1 MNSTN
6 DPLGGLKSEFDRLSD
21 DARTPDLADLRRRSS
36 ERSARRNSTIMGT
49 GAALVAVAAVGATLS
64 GGLGGGF
71 GVGGATNEGSTM
83 AGQASSAENA
93 QAQASTDST
102 DTSDTTDATGAEAT
116 MPDYGLDESRP
127 GMTTGPEPSI
137 LDRLRRNED
146 RMNVPFPQAMQQ
158 GRPLADVRAVDR
170 FTQLADTI
178 VVSPRVDMR
187 VTTSSASAPAELT
200 MTTVRET
207 LKSPESDRPV
217 ASASMELTGS
227 QQPVGSPTG
236 LYLVFAKDGAT
247 LAVYSING
255 NYASQVSPVKTSAP
269 GMIRVDTLRAALALR
284 QGRALPS
291 SSVGTKMPL
300 SLYTHCGIAGFH
312 LGGRWYAREGGELSD
327 GNGNPPAGWGDPTQE
342 GMIALNADASVATF
356 TDEAGHTET
365 FRVGDPNSPEAT
377 QTCL

>member
-1 MNSTN
+1 MSSTN

-49 GAALVAVAAVGATLS
+49 GAALVAVAAVGVTLG
-64 GGLGGGF
+64 GGLGMGSGQ
-71 GVGGATNEGSTM
+71 NEGSTM

-102 DTSDTTDATGAEAT
+102 DTSDTTDATGKTGTEAT

-137 LDRLRRNED
+137 LERLRRAED
-146 RMNVPFPQAMQQ
+146 RANVPFPQAMQQ
-158 GRPLADVRAVDR
+158 NRPLAHVGAVDR

-284 QGRALPS
+284 HGRALPS

-377 QTCL
+377 RTCL